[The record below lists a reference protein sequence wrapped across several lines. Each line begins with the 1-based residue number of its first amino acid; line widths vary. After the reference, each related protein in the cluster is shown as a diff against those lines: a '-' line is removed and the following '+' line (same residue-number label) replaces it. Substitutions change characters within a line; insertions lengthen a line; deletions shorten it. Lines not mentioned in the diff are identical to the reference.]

1 MIRKW
6 SCSEL
11 WRSAKSWSIDLWRVL
26 GSLRPPDQK
35 AVSLISKIGSNNK
48 VRNLMVKWDPGVLK
62 ASGKAQSQTPSWPRS
77 PARSQ

>member
-35 AVSLISKIGSNNK
+35 AVPLISKSDPIIRSGTLWSNGI
-48 VRNLMVKWDPGVLK
+48 PEC
-62 ASGKAQSQTPSWPRS
+62 
-77 PARSQ
+77 